1 MTSDLEVDTEAV
13 RSCAATLSGTA
24 ADVRAG
30 VTPPPTVAVPR
41 WQTSDAAEALADA
54 MERAVAGLAGDLEAL
69 RRAVLA
75 AVTDYEAAD
84 ARAASRF
91 GGVR

>member
-1 MTSDLEVDTEAV
+1 MTSDLEVDTDAV
-13 RSCAATLSGTA
+13 RDCASALADTA

-30 VTPPPTVAVPR
+30 VAPPPTVTVPR
-41 WQTSDAAEALADA
+41 WQTTDAVEGLAGA
-54 MERAVAGLAGDLEAL
+54 MERALATLAGDLEAL

-84 ARAASRF
+84 ARAADRL
-91 GGVR
+91 GRIR